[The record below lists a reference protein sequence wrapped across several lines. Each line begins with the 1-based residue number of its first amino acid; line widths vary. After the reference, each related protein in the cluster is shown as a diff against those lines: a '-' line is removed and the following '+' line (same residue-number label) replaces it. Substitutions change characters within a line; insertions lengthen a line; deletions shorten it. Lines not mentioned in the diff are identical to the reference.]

1 MSFRFNWGTG
11 IFIVI
16 VLFLLSMAAV
26 IYFSMQQR
34 FDLVETGYYPQ
45 GLEYQKKIDQKAN
58 AGRLSGKITFSQTDG
73 FLNILYPEDFRNQVV
88 KGTVYLFRPSDQ
100 NADQTDSIRMD
111 SALVQRIPT
120 GKLLAGRY
128 LAKISWSMNGQDYY
142 YEEGLRIQK

>member
-26 IYFSMQQR
+26 IYFSLQQR
-34 FDLVETGYYPQ
+34 FDLVEEGYYPE

-58 AGRLSGKITFSQTDG
+58 AGRLSGKISFSQTDG
-73 FLNILYPEDFRNQVV
+73 FLQIRYPEDLRNQVV

-100 NADQTDSIRMD
+100 NADYTDSIRLD
-111 SALVQRIPT
+111 TALVQRIST
-120 GKLLAGRY
+120 AKLLEGRY
-128 LAKISWSMNGQDYY
+128 LAKISWMMNGQDYY

>member
-88 KGTVYLFRPSDQ
+88 KGSVYL
-100 NADQTDSIRMD
+100 
-111 SALVQRIPT
+111 IPEIY
-120 GKLLAGRY
+120 GWIQPWYNGYQPLNCWQAGTWR
-128 LAKISWSMNGQDYY
+128 
-142 YEEGLRIQK
+142 R

>member
-26 IYFSMQQR
+26 IYFSLQQR
-34 FDLVETGYYPQ
+34 FDLVEEGYYPE

-58 AGRLSGKITFSQTDG
+58 AGRLSGKISFSQTDG
-73 FLNILYPEDFRNQVV
+73 FLHIRYPDDFRNQEI
-88 KGTVYLFRPSDQ
+88 KGTIYLFRPSDQ

-111 SALVQRIPT
+111 TSLIQQISTR
-120 GKLLAGRY
+120 KLLAGRY
-128 LAKISWSMNGQDYY
+128 LAKISWKMNGQDYY
-142 YEEGLRIQK
+142 YEEGIRIQK